1 MCNNQGG
8 EMKTKTMVILV
19 AFAFVMAIGCSVVS
33 AANPI
38 PASNETSGISVYIT
52 ANAQG
57 SLKSDTDIVF
67 TQGNGN
73 LLNNPPLD
81 ANGEGQ
87 ATIAYVENTVATSGT
102 INYTQSIEVD
112 TASQGAS
119 GSNLETVRQIDYSN
133 EGDGD
138 SVGMMH
144 SSESILIEQDAT
156 ATDGEEG
163 CCMWGDDNGE
173 TLPASSVRVE
183 AGSEV
188 NLKEGSVNSDGSA
201 RTVSNDIDS
210 GIEITYDVSVEGSGQ
225 TGNDKAVGSAEVF
238 TEAIIMEGS
247 GAEVNQTTSMTY
259 EQNVRVNG
267 LIQISMD
274 TEYSSP

>member
-1 MCNNQGG
+1 
-8 EMKTKTMVILV
+8 MKTKTMVILV
-19 AFAFVMAIGCSVVS
+19 AFALIMAMGCSVVS

-38 PASNETSGISVYIT
+38 PASNGTSGISVYIT
-52 ANAQG
+52 SNAQG

-87 ATIAYVENTVATSGT
+87 ATIAYVESTVATSGT

-112 TASQGAS
+112 TSSQGAS

-133 EGDGD
+133 KGDGD
-138 SVGMMH
+138 SIGMMH
-144 SSESILIEQDAT
+144 SSESILIMQDAT
-156 ATDGEEG
+156 ATEGAETG
-163 CCMWGDDNGE
+163 CCFWSDGNGGV
-173 TLPASSVRVE
+173 LPASSVQVE
-183 AGSEV
+183 SGSEV
-188 NLKEGSVNSDGSA
+188 NLKEGSVNSDSSA
-201 RTVSNDIDS
+201 RTVSNDIDN
-210 GIEITYDVSVEGSGQ
+210 GIELTYDVSIEGSGQ

-247 GAEVNQTTSMTY
+247 GAEVNQTTSMSY

>member
-8 EMKTKTMVILV
+8 EMKTKLMVILI
-19 AFAFVMAIGCSVVS
+19 AFAMVMAIGCSAVS

-38 PASNETSGISVYIT
+38 PASNETSGISVYII
-52 ANAQG
+52 ANAEG

-73 LLNNPPLD
+73 LIDNPPLD
-81 ANGEGQ
+81 SNGEGQ
-87 ATIAYVENTVATSGT
+87 ATIAYVEKTVATSGN

-112 TASQGAS
+112 TASQGS
-119 GSNLETVRQIDYSN
+119 TGSNLETVRQIDYSN

-138 SVGMMH
+138 SVGRMY
-144 SSESILIEQDAT
+144 SSESVMIEQDAT
-156 ATDGEEG
+156 AASGAEDCCLWGTGDEG
-163 CCMWGDDNGE
+163 

-188 NLKEGSVNSDGSA
+188 NLKEGSVNSDSTA
-201 RTVSNDIDS
+201 RTVSNDVDS
-210 GIEITYDVSVEGSGQ
+210 GIELTYDVSIEGSGQ

-247 GAEVNQTTSMTY
+247 GNQTNQTTSMTY
-259 EQNVRVNG
+259 EENVRVNG

-274 TEYSSP
+274 TGYSSP

>member
-1 MCNNQGG
+1 M
-8 EMKTKTMVILV
+8 EKRV
-19 AFAFVMAIGCSVVS
+19 AAC
-33 AANPI
+33 
-38 PASNETSGISVYIT
+38 
-52 ANAQG
+52 
-57 SLKSDTDIVF
+57 
-67 TQGNGN
+67 
-73 LLNNPPLD
+73 
-81 ANGEGQ
+81 
-87 ATIAYVENTVATSGT
+87 
-102 INYTQSIEVD
+102 
-112 TASQGAS
+112 GA
-119 GSNLETVRQIDYSN
+119 
-133 EGDGD
+133 
-138 SVGMMH
+138 M
-144 SSESILIEQDAT
+144 
-156 ATDGEEG
+156 
-163 CCMWGDDNGE
+163 NGE

-225 TGNDKAVGSAEVF
+225 TGNDKAVGGAEVF